1 MPSIANRKRNA
12 NQNHS
17 EVSPHAHENGHRHK
31 NRTLVRT
38 WRSPVRRSWK
48 AVWRSPPPNQHQDH
62 CDTAVPLLGI
72 RPKEFRAGSQREVC
86 TAALAAA
93 LVTVSEA
100 RKQPARPFAGGRRM
114 WHTRKATHRAALKKE
129 RSCRI
134 SDADEPRGRHTNEMS
149 SPGLRREDKP
159 VRLDA
164 QEGSRAVGVTETGR
178 GGGCR
183 GPRAGRGH
191 VRVCGV
197 RRQFRKTE
205 KQTCCTKCDRLTATE
220 LYTSQRKVVNQQSIF
235 FLHKK

>member
-38 WRSPVRRSWK
+38 WRSPVRRSWRIHYGK
-48 AVWRSPPPNQHQDH
+48 QFGGPPPQINTRITAIQQSHFWVYAPKNSEQD
-62 CDTAVPLLGI
+62 L
-72 RPKEFRAGSQREVC
+72 KERFAQRRSLQCWSQSARRGSSPHV
-86 TAALAAA
+86 
-93 LVTVSEA
+93 
-100 RKQPARPFAGGRRM
+100 AGGRRM

-134 SDADEPRGRHTNEMS
+134 SDADEPRGRHTDEMS

-159 VRLDA
+159 VPLDA

-183 GPRAGRGH
+183 GPWAGRGR

-205 KQTCCTKCDRLTATE
+205 KQTCCTK
-220 LYTSQRKVVNQQSIF
+220 
-235 FLHKK
+235 

>member
-1 MPSIANRKRNA
+1 MPSIANRKRNT

-48 AVWRSPPPNQHQDH
+48 AVWRFPPPNQHQDH

-149 SPGLRREDKP
+149 SPGLRRGQARAARRP
-159 VRLDA
+159 GRI
-164 QEGSRAVGVTETGR
+164 QSSRR
-178 GGGCR
+178 HR
-183 GPRAGRGH
+183 DRAGWWLPRDAGGEGARPCLWGTAS
-191 VRVCGV
+191 VSQDG
-197 RRQFRKTE
+197 KTN
-205 KQTCCTKCDRLTATE
+205 L
-220 LYTSQRKVVNQQSIF
+220 
-235 FLHKK
+235 LHKMID